1 MTAMTAST
9 LMTSDTTVPHLAG
22 SGLSLP
28 TLETARS
35 RHIEPWAETGWRNP
49 V

>member
-1 MTAMTAST
+1 
-9 LMTSDTTVPHLAG
+9 MTSDTTFFLTLRG
-22 SGLSLP
+22 SGLSLS

-35 RHIEPWAETGWRNP
+35 RHIEPRAETGWRNP